1 VERESPR
8 ADPIPADPNPAD
20 SIRVLIDAI
29 TDADRFV
36 SATWSGALP
45 GATPSAERVTLRPV
59 DLKAGR
65 RVQFSV
71 FDGRTT
77 VVTNVEPGELAPRL
91 KELFD
96 AGYASTFVRTLAAD
110 LQLSHSRAGTAR
122 LTRHRP
128 SASAIATAHD
138 RPKARLLDEG
148 APFLHAVGITDQHGR
163 IKPTARAKHR
173 QVERFVEILSHTLD
187 DPDEGTDAGAPISAV
202 DLGCGAGVLTL
213 ATYHYLTEV
222 RGRSVT
228 MTGVDTKA
236 DLIDRLNTTVAG
248 LGWDGLRFEVGTIAD
263 HQPTEPP
270 DLVLALHACDTATD
284 DALARAVGWRSRF
297 VLAAPCCQHDLQ
309 AQIDNAAA
317 PPEYAPL
324 LRHGIVR
331 ERLGDL
337 LTDSLRAEL
346 FRAHGY
352 RTDVIEF
359 VSTDHTAKNLM
370 IRAVRT
376 DRPDPDAS
384 NAAERL
390 AATWGVTPALA
401 ARIGYRP

>member
-1 VERESPR
+1 MERESPR
-8 ADPIPADPNPAD
+8 TAPIEA
-20 SIRVLIDAI
+20 LIDAI
-29 TDADRFV
+29 TDPERFV

-45 GATPSAERVTLRPV
+45 GTTPSAGRVTLRPV

-65 RVQFSV
+65 RFQLSV

-77 VVTNVEPGELAPRL
+77 VVTNLEPTELRL
-91 KELFD
+91 RLDELFD
-96 AGYASTFVRTLAAD
+96 AGFASTFVRTLAGD
-110 LQLSHSRAGTAR
+110 LQLSHSRAGIAR
-122 LTRHRP
+122 LARHRP
-128 SASAIATAHD
+128 SASTIVTDHD
-138 RPKARLLDEG
+138 RPKARLIDEA
-148 APFLHAVGITDQHGR
+148 APFLRAVGITDEHGR

-173 QVERFVEILSHTLD
+173 QVERFVEILSHTLED
-187 DPDEGTDAGAPISAV
+187 GNEDARDGATNVTTIRAV

-222 RGRSVT
+222 RGCSVS
-228 MTGVDTKA
+228 MTGIDTKT
-236 DLIDRLNTTVAG
+236 DLIDRLNTTAAG
-248 LGWDGLRFEVGTIAD
+248 LGWDGLRFESGTIAE
-263 HQPTEPP
+263 HQPAEPP

-284 DALARAVGWRSRF
+284 DALARAIGWRSRY

-346 FRAHGY
+346 LRAHGY

-359 VSTDHTAKNLM
+359 VSTEHTAKNLM

-376 DRPDPDAS
+376 DRPDADAAT
-384 NAAERL
+384 AAERL
-390 AATWGVTPALA
+390 ATLWGVTPALA